1 MKFSKEVKTGIL
13 AIVAIALLVVGY
25 NFLKGKNVFKDERIF
40 YAVYNDVEGLGMSS
54 AVTVNGLKVGS
65 VQDIAID
72 NTNGQLTVKFNVERK
87 FPFSKKSI
95 ARIYG
100 GGIIGGKS
108 IAIIPEW
115 DNGPMAESGD
125 TLNSDIEEGIMEL
138 VNERLSPLQ
147 GKIESAT
154 VSADSLLTSLN
165 DVLDSKT
172 KQNLRQAID
181 NINQATGSFKN
192 TSQEIEMLLV
202 DNREKINR
210 SMTNLDKGAENF
222 ATLSD
227 SLAQLQVGKLVND
240 VEEAIAGFKEIS
252 DKLNSNEGSVGKLIN
267 DEALYNNLEGATRQ
281 LEQLL
286 QDIKLNPKR
295 YVHFSV
301 FGKKNKEYEAPEN
314 PDE

>member
-125 TLNSDIEEGIMEL
+125 TLNSEIEEGIMEL

-240 VEEAIAGFKEIS
+240 VEEAIAEFKEIS

>member
-227 SLAQLQVGKLVND
+227 SLVQLQVGKLVND

>member
-125 TLNSDIEEGIMEL
+125 TLNSEIEEGIMEL

-252 DKLNSNEGSVGKLIN
+252 DKLNSNQGSVGKLIN